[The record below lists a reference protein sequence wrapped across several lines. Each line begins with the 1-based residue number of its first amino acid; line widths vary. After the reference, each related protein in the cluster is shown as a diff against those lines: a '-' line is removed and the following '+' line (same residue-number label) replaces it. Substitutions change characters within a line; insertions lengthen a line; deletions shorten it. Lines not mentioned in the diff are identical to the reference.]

1 MAFTVAI
8 VGRPN
13 VGKSTL
19 FNRLVGRRAA
29 LVAPTPGVTRD
40 RREGWARIGP
50 LRFRAIDTAGLEEA
64 APETLAGRMMAQT
77 ERALA
82 EADAALLV
90 IDGRAGVTPADEFF
104 ANQLRRL
111 QVPIVLAVNKCEGA
125 AAEGGIAESYA
136 LGLGQPIPISAEHG
150 EGLADLYDA
159 LSPFDSDAAP
169 GAAATPG
176 ADDVLR
182 LAIVGRPNV
191 GKSTLLNRLV
201 GEARVITGAEP
212 GLTRDSIAV
221 RWSYEGRSV
230 ELVDT
235 AGLRRR
241 ARTVATLD
249 RLSSRDAE
257 RALGQAAVVL
267 AVFDATDPAGRQDM
281 TIAARVAEEGRA
293 LVILLNKWDLVR
305 DRAAARAAVE
315 DRLEVAL
322 AQVKGV
328 PLVTCS
334 ALTGAGAE
342 RIMPAVLAAFDTWN
356 RRVPTAALNRW
367 LEGAVDRHPPPLAAG
382 RRLKLRYITQ
392 VKARPP
398 TFALFASKPSA
409 LPESYRRYLV
419 NGIGAEFGLAGVPIR
434 LMLRAGKNPYAPS

>member
-64 APETLAGRMMAQT
+64 SPETLAGRMMAQT
-77 ERALA
+77 ARALA
-82 EADAALLV
+82 DADAALLL

-104 ANQLRRL
+104 AKELRRL
-111 QVPIVLAVNKCEGA
+111 QVPIVLAVNKCEGSA
-125 AAEGGIAESYA
+125 AAGGIAESHA
-136 LGLGQPIPISAEHG
+136 LGLGEPIPISAEHG

-159 LSPFDSDAAP
+159 LSPFDSEAP
-169 GAAATPG
+169 QDPG
-176 ADDVLR
+176 ADDSLR

-221 RWSYEGRSV
+221 RWSYEGRAV
-230 ELVDT
+230 ET
-235 AGLRRR
+235 AGMRRR
-241 ARTVATLD
+241 AKTVAALD
-249 RLSSRDAE
+249 KLSSRDAE

-267 AVFDATDPAGRQDM
+267 VVLDASEPVGRQDM
-281 TIAARVAEEGRA
+281 AIAARVADEGRA
-293 LVILLNKWDLVR
+293 LVILHNKWDLVR
-305 DRAAARAAVE
+305 NRAAARAAVE
-315 DRLEVAL
+315 DRLEAAL

-328 PLVTCS
+328 PVVTCS
-334 ALTGAGAE
+334 GLTGAGTEAV
-342 RIMPAVLAAFDTWN
+342 MPTVLAAFDTWN

-367 LEGAVDRHPPPLAAG
+367 LEGAVAHHPPPLAAG
-382 RRLKLRYITQ
+382 RRLRLRYITQ

-398 TFALFASKPSA
+398 TFALFASKPQA

-419 NGIGAEFGLAGVPIR
+419 NGIGTEFGLAGVPIR
-434 LMLRAGKNPYAPS
+434 LMLRAGKNPYAPG

>member
-82 EADAALLV
+82 DADAALLL

-111 QVPIVLAVNKCEGA
+111 QVPIILAVNKCEGGG
-125 AAEGGIAESYA
+125 AEGGIAESHA

-159 LSPFDSDAAP
+159 LSPFDSESSEDVSRAN
-169 GAAATPG
+169 
-176 ADDVLR
+176 DVLR
-182 LAIVGRPNV
+182 LAVVGRPNV

-221 RWSYEGRSV
+221 RWSYEGRAV

-235 AGLRRR
+235 AGMRRR
-241 ARTVATLD
+241 AKTVAALD
-249 RLSSRDAE
+249 KLSSRDAE
-257 RALGQAAVVL
+257 RALGRAAVVL
-267 AVFDATDPAGRQDM
+267 VVLDASEPAGRQDM
-281 TIAARVAEEGRA
+281 AIAARVADEGRA
-293 LVILLNKWDLVR
+293 IVILLNKWDLVR
-305 DRAAARAAVE
+305 NRGAARAAVQ
-315 DRLEVAL
+315 DRLEAAL

-328 PLVTCS
+328 PVVTCS
-334 ALTGAGAE
+334 GLTGAGTDG
-342 RIMPAVLAAFDTWN
+342 IMPTVLAAFDTWN
-356 RRVPTAALNRW
+356 RRVPTAQLNRW
-367 LEGAVDRHPPPLAAG
+367 LEGAVTHHPPPLASG
-382 RRLKLRYITQ
+382 RRLRLRYITQ

-398 TFALFASKPSA
+398 TFALFASKPQA

-434 LMLRAGKNPYAPS
+434 LLLRAGKNPYAPN